1 MTIQVSAGPV
11 PAKKVA
17 RLENNQILQSPNDQN
32 QYQYLTLENG
42 LAVLLVQQANS
53 EKSAAALTVNVGH
66 FDDPLDRQG
75 LAHFLEHMLFL
86 GSKNYPNAGDYQQFI
101 NHHGGSHN
109 AWTGTEHSSF
119 FFDIDSAFFAEALAR
134 FADMF
139 CQPLFASD
147 YVEKER
153 HAIEAEFSL
162 KLKDDGRRIYQ
173 VHKETI
179 NPAHPFAKFSVGNL
193 TTLSDNPHSTLQQAL
208 RDFFAQQYSAKRM
221 TLTLVSSLPLAQ
233 QRQYAEQ
240 YFQHLPGHLPA
251 KTPLDVPLYLAE
263 HQAIQ
268 LAIQP
273 HRDTQKLVVSFALP
287 DIQRWYRH
295 KLISFIAH
303 LLGDEG
309 PGSLLSYLKQQELVN
324 QLSAGGGIDG
334 SNYKDFT
341 IAFELTD
348 AGLQQRDTILQALF
362 STLAMLKQQPLPA
375 TLFAE
380 RQKLLHWAYLY
391 QEPATALQTAN
402 HLWVSMQHYPLA
414 DIIFGDYRMELPS
427 ESLYQQVLSY
437 FTTDNMRLM
446 LIAPGVNVD
455 RQARWYHTPY
465 SVSALPTALLQQLCD
480 AAPLPDIYLP
490 QPNPYL
496 QGDISLLAPGAHMI
510 KPSQVYTDDK
520 LSVWYKADTEFGS
533 PKGHIFVQ
541 LSLPASIDSC
551 QHMAATRL
559 WVELFQDNIN
569 QQLYAA
575 TTIGLMY
582 HVHVQRQGISIHT
595 TGLATNQLLLLRD
608 ILQQMPQQQF
618 SESRFHE
625 LKRQL
630 SRHWRNSSKNKPV
643 ARLFSQ
649 LSALLQPL
657 NPEIDQLAEALDNL
671 SFSQFQSFHQQLLRG
686 VHIESLLLG
695 NWTGEQAAQLTRQL
709 QQWQS
714 QLHSCGARLANTT
727 FNMQGM
733 GPVWLQL
740 DVEHSDHALV
750 IYLPAQ
756 QASAEQ
762 MAHFMLA
769 NHVMSPEYFHQ
780 LRTEQQLGY
789 LVGTGYV
796 PINTLPGIAFYI
808 QSPTADCET
817 LYQATVMFF
826 RSFLADTENLS
837 SDEFNHV
844 KQGLLSQLNERDNSL
859 GARAKRYWLALGQQ
873 DHSFALNERIIAA
886 LQQLTL
892 ASFVA
897 FLQQLLLPSYDAI
910 FLATDGKPEHS
921 HLRFSDSAS
930 LKQQLQNAFDTQ
942 TKVI

>member
-1 MTIQVSAGPV
+1 M
-11 PAKKVA
+11 
-17 RLENNQILQSPNDQN
+17 ENSQILQSPNDHRH
-32 QYQYLTLENG
+32 YQYLTLTNG
-42 LAVLLVQQANS
+42 LAVLLVHQADV

-66 FDDPLDRQG
+66 FDDPLPREG

-86 GSKNYPNAGDYQQFI
+86 GSKNYPQAGDYQQFI

-119 FFDIDSAFFAEALAR
+119 FFDIDTAFFTEALAR

-139 CQPLFASD
+139 SQPLFNSD

-173 VHKETI
+173 AHKESI

-193 TTLSDNPHSTLQQAL
+193 STLADTAEGTLQQAL
-208 RDFFAQQYSAKRM
+208 QDFFQQQYSASRM
-221 TLTLVSSLPLAQ
+221 TLCLVSPLSL
-233 QRQYAEQ
+233 AEQ
-240 YFQHLPGHLPA
+240 QQLVAAQFSALPAHLPA
-251 KTPLDVPLYLAE
+251 KTPLTVPLYLPE

-268 LAIQP
+268 LNIQP
-273 HRDTQKLVVSFALP
+273 HRHTQKLVVSFAMP

-309 PGSLLSYLKQQELVN
+309 HGSLLSYLKQQGLVN

-334 SNYKDFT
+334 RNYKDFT
-341 IAFELTD
+341 VAFELTD
-348 AGLQQRDTILQALF
+348 SGLQQRDAILQALF
-362 STLAMLKQQPLPA
+362 SAIAGLKQQPLPQS
-375 TLFAE
+375 LFAE

-391 QEPATALQTAN
+391 QEPSTALQTAN
-402 HLWVSMQHYPLA
+402 HLSVSMQHYPIQ
-414 DIIFGDYRMELPS
+414 DVIFGDYRMELPD
-427 ESLYQQVLSY
+427 EALYQQILGY
-437 FTTDNMRLM
+437 FNSHNMRLM
-446 LIAPGVNVD
+446 LIAPQVATD
-455 RQARWYHTPY
+455 REARWYHTPY
-465 SVSALPTALLQQLCD
+465 SISPLPAALLQQLNNTK
-480 AAPLPDIYLP
+480 AAEPIQLPK
-490 QPNPYL
+490 PNPYL
-496 QGDISLLAPGAHMI
+496 DGDIRLLSPAEHMQAPQRVHYDAG
-510 KPSQVYTDDK
+510 
-520 LSVWYKADTEFGS
+520 LSVWYKADTDFAS

-541 LSLPASIDSC
+541 LSLPNSIGDC
-551 QHMAATRL
+551 RQLAATRL

-569 QQLYAA
+569 QQFYAA

-582 HVHVQRQGISIHT
+582 NLHVQRQGISLHT
-595 TGLATNQLLLLRD
+595 SGLATNQLLLLQEL
-608 ILQQMPQQQF
+608 LQQMLQQQF
-618 SESRFHE
+618 SEPRFAE

-657 NPEIDQLAEALDNL
+657 NPEIDQLADALEQL
-671 SFSQFQSFHQQLLRG
+671 SFAQFMQFHQTLLQQ

-695 NWTGEQAAQLTRQL
+695 NWSVAHAGQLTGIL
-709 QQWQS
+709 QGWQA
-714 QLHSCGARLANTT
+714 QLHSRGPQLTNPAFKL
-727 FNMQGM
+727 QGQ

-756 QASAEQ
+756 QAKAHD
-762 MAHFMLA
+762 MALFMLA
-769 NHVMSPEYFHQ
+769 NHVLSPEYFHQ

-796 PINTLPGIAFYI
+796 PINTLPGMAFYV
-808 QSPTADCET
+808 QSPNAGCEQ
-817 LYQATVMFF
+817 LYEATVMFF
-826 RSFLADTENLS
+826 RSFLADTEMLS
-837 SDEFNHV
+837 AAEFAEI
-844 KQGLLSQLNERDNSL
+844 KQGLLAQLHERDNSL

-873 DHSFALNERIIAA
+873 DYSFALNEQIAEA
-886 LQQLTL
+886 LRQLTL
-892 ASFVA
+892 QHFIA
-897 FLQQLLLPSYDAI
+897 FLQQLLLPNYDAI
-910 FLATDGKPEHS
+910 FLATDGKPQHS
-921 HLRFSDSAS
+921 HLQFSNAAG
-930 LKQQLQNAFDTQ
+930 LKQRLRQTKIAFDSTD
-942 TKVI
+942 KVI